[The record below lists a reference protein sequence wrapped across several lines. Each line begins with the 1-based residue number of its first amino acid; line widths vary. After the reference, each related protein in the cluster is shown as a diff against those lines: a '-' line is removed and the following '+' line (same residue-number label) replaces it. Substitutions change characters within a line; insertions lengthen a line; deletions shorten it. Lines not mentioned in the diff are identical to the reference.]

1 MLLLHKKH
9 QENYQENNCVVIFVN
24 DAICYE
30 IRDAFAKIMR
40 LRGIL
45 ECSK

>member
-1 MLLLHKKH
+1 MLRLRKEH

-24 DAICYE
+24 GAICYE

-40 LRGIL
+40 
-45 ECSK
+45 SS